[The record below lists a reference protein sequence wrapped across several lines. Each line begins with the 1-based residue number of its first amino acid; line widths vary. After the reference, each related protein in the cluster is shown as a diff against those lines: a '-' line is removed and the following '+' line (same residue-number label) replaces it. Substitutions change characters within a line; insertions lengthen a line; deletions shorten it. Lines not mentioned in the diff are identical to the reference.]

1 MMLDRMEG
9 NAELKTSVHQMLASR
24 RLTHSVLLVG
34 EEGLGAGFAAR
45 CIAADYLYPA
55 GGAPAEALLRGECC
69 RAVGKAGKRDSGQI
83 ETGIV
88 REAISVEGMGAGG
101 RYLVSQVTAM
111 RSEIFNTSLSAEGR
125 AVLLYHVERMNEESA
140 NALLKVM
147 EEPPEGVLFLL
158 TADSLAGVLPTIRS
172 RCVSFAIAPVS
183 PAACARYCTAHGVDK
198 KTAAL
203 YSELFDGH
211 IGTVLTAARDKAR
224 TEQVDKAMELARA
237 AQAGDS
243 YTAAVLLA
251 MLIGKWSGLAVDGYV
266 GLVVALFILFSA
278 YKAAKETLSP
288 LLGQAPDPELVQE
301 IRDIVMAH
309 DTVQGVHDLV
319 VHDYGP
325 GRCMISLHAE
335 VPAHGDIMEMH
346 DVIDNIEKELAEKL
360 HCQAV
365 IHMDPIVT
373 DDASVGVLRRQ
384 IAEVVKQV
392 DPRMTIHDFRMVQGT
407 THTNLIFDAV
417 LPFSSGK
424 TPEQA
429 AEEIRQRVRQLN
441 GTYFAVVT
449 VEHSYTD

>member
-1 MMLDRMEG
+1 MF
-9 NAELKTSVHQMLASR
+9 ELLARLFIRGRDALAPSALR
-24 RLTHSVLLVG
+24 R
-34 EEGLGAGFAAR
+34 
-45 CIAADYLYPA
+45 ADGQLC
-55 GGAPAEALLRGECC
+55 G
-69 RAVGKAGKRDSGQI
+69 AVGIGLILLLFAVKFFAGSVSGSIAITADAFNNLSAAGSSLVPLLGFRLAGKKPDTDHPFGHGRIEYISGL
-83 ETGIV
+83 IV
-88 REAISVEGMGAGG
+88 AGLILLMGVELAKSSFDKILHPEAVTFSLLAIAIMAASVCVKVYMWLYNRRIG
-101 RYLVSQVTAM
+101 RRIKSAAMEATAM
-111 RSEIFNTSLSAEGR
+111 DSLSA
-125 AVLLYHVERMNEESA
+125 
-140 NALLKVM
+140 
-147 EEPPEGVLFLL
+147 
-158 TADSLAGVLPTIRS
+158 
-172 RCVSFAIAPVS
+172 
-183 PAACARYCTAHGVDK
+183 
-198 KTAAL
+198 TAA
-203 YSELFDGH
+203 
-211 IGTVLTAARDKAR
+211 
-224 TEQVDKAMELARA
+224 
-237 AQAGDS
+237 
-243 YTAAVLLA
+243 TAAVLLA

-325 GRCMISLHAE
+325 GRGMISLHAE

-441 GTYFAVVT
+441 DTYFAVVT